1 MAPPRLFPGRVVP
14 SAMSRAGGRYKAANG
29 ARIPN
34 LGQQKVQFKTDE
46 DHQCGIGFQVV
57 DVERPLIAVSQLTA
71 AGNHVHLE
79 AKGGKVVH
87 DRAGR
92 TMALQRRGG
101 VYILRMWVASEARDF
116 PGQGK

>member
-1 MAPPRLFPGRVVP
+1 
-14 SAMSRAGGRYKAANG
+14 MSRAGGRHKAANG
-29 ARIPN
+29 ARVPN

-46 DHQCGIGFQVV
+46 DHPCGMGFQVA

-79 AKGGKVVH
+79 AKGGKVVNNKT
-87 DRAGR
+87 GR

-101 VYILRMWVASEARDF
+101 VHILRMWGRL
-116 PGQGK
+116 